1 MMDRD
6 HLDRLRSGVAG
17 WNAWRAGQPDLRPAL
32 AEAAL
37 RGMDLSGA
45 DLSRA
50 DLSGADLRGA
60 RIIGANL
67 RGADLRGANL
77 FKADLAGA
85 HLAGCD
91 LRGSRFLNPDQLLSA
106 EGWQDALRDNELAL
120 KAPLPRTP

>member
-1 MMDRD
+1 MKDRD

-17 WNAWRAGQPDLRPAL
+17 WNAWRAARPDLRPAL
-32 AEAAL
+32 AQAGL

-50 DLSGADLRGA
+50 VLSGADLRGA
-60 RIIGANL
+60 RLIGADL

-77 FKADLAGA
+77 FKAELAGA

-106 EGWQDALRDNELAL
+106 EGWQGALRDEELAL
-120 KAPLPRTP
+120 GAPLPRTP